1 MKETERIY
9 ILMARK
15 MSGVATEQEERELNA
30 MLAERPELQYSFH
43 MITEL
48 EDMRAS
54 EGFTEEEEAMLQAKG
69 LEQLNEQM
77 ALLPVTE
84 GALSVVGSGR
94 RAIWKRLVPI
104 AAVVILLAGIYPVMR
119 LARKESQGM
128 NEVVTTTGS
137 RTSVVLPD
145 GTMVMLNACSK
156 LEYDIHGFM
165 KGQREVTL
173 EGEGYFDV
181 KTDAGHPF
189 IIKAGQVDVRVLG
202 TVFNLKAYP
211 EDGITETTLISG
223 KVEVALRGKE
233 EKKVVL
239 APQQKLSVKHEQVV
253 AAEPVAIAYNVTSVK
268 GATTAD
274 SGAREVAWMTNKL
287 AFENMS
293 FAQLARELERWYNV
307 KIKFRDDRYK
317 EERLSGA
324 FKEQPVADVLA
335 ALQLTSSFKYRID
348 SSQHIIDIW

>member
-15 MSGVATEQEERELNA
+15 ISGVATEQEERELNA
-30 MLAERPELQYSFH
+30 ILAERPELQYSFH

-48 EDMRAS
+48 EDMRAI
-54 EGFTEEEEAMLQAKG
+54 EGFTEEEEEKLQAKG
-69 LEQLNEQM
+69 LEQLNERI
-77 ALLPVTE
+77 ALLPE
-84 GALSVVGSGR
+84 QESVSPYIISGR
-94 RAIWKRLVPI
+94 RTIWKRLAPI
-104 AAVVILLAGIYPVMR
+104 AAVVLLLAGIYPVMR
-119 LARKESQGM
+119 YATKESQRM

-137 RTSVVLPD
+137 RTSVILPD

-156 LEYDIHGFM
+156 LEYDIHDFM
-165 KGQREVTL
+165 KGNREVTL
-173 EGEGYFDV
+173 QGEGYFDV

-223 KVEVALRGKE
+223 KVEVALLGGE

-239 APQQKLSVKHEQVV
+239 APQQKLSVKHEP
-253 AAEPVAIAYNVTSVK
+253 AAATTPAAIAYNVTSVK

-274 SGAREVAWMTNKL
+274 SVTREVAWMTNKL

-307 KIKFRDDRYK
+307 KIKFRNDRYK

-335 ALQLTSSFKYRID
+335 ALQLTSSFRYSID